1 MRRTLAPS
9 DENRLL
15 AILFMTVG
23 FVFFDRLALSFLFPF
38 MSAELK
44 LTHAQLGMA
53 SSVLSLTWALS
64 GTLAGAWSDAH
75 SRRKSLLVAAVL
87 GFSFFSAASGLIGG
101 FAGLLAFRALMGI
114 AEGPVLPISQ
124 SLMIDSSSP
133 ARRGLNMGLL
143 QGSSAGLLGAM
154 IGPPVVVHIAMTY
167 GWRQAFYL
175 SCIPGVLIAAA
186 IWRWVRES
194 PRDDQAVAKPAAR
207 IRYRTLLLH
216 RNVMLCALISCLFV
230 TWFVVI
236 VSFAPS
242 FLIETK
248 HYTAAQM
255 SLVMSCLGAAWVI
268 WGFAVPALSDR
279 IGRKPAMV
287 IFALISACCPVA
299 FMHVASPLALGLLM
313 LATYTGLG
321 CFTLFMS
328 TIPAETVPPAAMAS
342 TLGLI
347 MGVGELIGGFIAPTA
362 AGFAAD
368 RYGLFVTMWIA
379 AGGALL
385 AGVASMFLIETAP
398 AALAR
403 RRQVLT
409 QFVQR
414 SDA

>member
-1 MRRTLAPS
+1 
-9 DENRLL
+9 
-15 AILFMTVG
+15 
-23 FVFFDRLALSFLFPF
+23 
-38 MSAELK
+38 
-44 LTHAQLGMA
+44 
-53 SSVLSLTWALS
+53 
-64 GTLAGAWSDAH
+64 
-75 SRRKSLLVAAVL
+75 
-87 GFSFFSAASGLIGG
+87 
-101 FAGLLAFRALMGI
+101 
-114 AEGPVLPISQ
+114 
-124 SLMIDSSSP
+124 
-133 ARRGLNMGLL
+133 
-143 QGSSAGLLGAM
+143 
-154 IGPPVVVHIAMTY
+154 
-167 GWRQAFYL
+167 
-175 SCIPGVLIAAA
+175 
-186 IWRWVRES
+186 
-194 PRDDQAVAKPAAR
+194 
-207 IRYRTLLLH
+207 LLLH

-236 VSFAPS
+236 ISFAPS
-242 FLIETK
+242 FLLEVK
-248 HYTAAQM
+248 HYSAAQM

-268 WGFAVPALSDR
+268 WGFVVPALSDR

-287 IFALISACCPVA
+287 IFAFIAACCPIA
-299 FMHVASPLALGLLM
+299 LMHVASPLALGLLM

-347 MGVGELIGGFIAPTA
+347 MGVGELIGGFVAPTA

-385 AGVASMFLIETAP
+385 AGVASMFLTETAP

-403 RRQVLT
+403 HRHVLT